1 MNDLIQAIREKNYA
15 LAEQLFNEKMEQLA
29 ERTLQKK
36 KKKVANKVEYP
47 FKTEVERT
55 GSVTPQRPPLK
66 HMTKVVKEEELIERK
81 LQKRK
86 RKNDTILVTLKGD
99 KSARKTGG
107 GVKRIPKSEYNE
119 RLHNLALEE
128 GNKRFRNHLGAKM
141 PGDQVSNYNA
151 EVKSGSDG
159 KIKSISRSWT
169 VNPKKKKEV
178 IKEVSKDLLRRA
190 NASIFHRTL
199 GDYTGKSFNP
209 PDSDKLSDRHGAPPK
224 PKHSDYNKEMDRV
237 RVPVKINEM
246 YYHCLLYTSPSPRDS

>member
-36 KKKVANKVEYP
+36 KRKVANKVEYP

-128 GNKRFRNHLGAKM
+128 ESDDDRNHMFTM
-141 PGDQVSNYNA
+141 PGDKIRKYKQI
-151 EVKSGSDG
+151 GSR
-159 KIKSISRSWT
+159 RSWT
-169 VNPKKKKEV
+169 VEPENRTGS
-178 IKEVSKDLLRRA
+178 IKDLVTKDSEEKRLGKKVMTNDERRKL
-190 NASIFHRTL
+190 NAL
-199 GDYTGKSFNP
+199 KKLKGKA
-209 PDSDKLSDRHGAPPK
+209 K
-224 PKHSDYNKEMDRV
+224 
-237 RVPVKINEM
+237 
-246 YYHCLLYTSPSPRDS
+246 